1 MKQILIILIA
11 LFYLT
16 SCVNKEEYL
25 IGYKQGLNEGI
36 DDVISSI
43 SKNAKLDTIY
53 SNDNNN
59 IFDTTTYTFD
69 TTTYLISDKTLN
81 YPITIPILSFK
92 KSRDLGIYNGY
103 LVSLD
108 SLIEISSNQIKSKS
122 IVTELIIRDS
132 ITFYLTNKY

>member
-1 MKQILIILIA
+1 MKQILIILATI
-11 LFYLT
+11 FSLT
-16 SCVNKEEYL
+16 SCINKEEYL

-36 DDVISSI
+36 DDVISSF
-43 SKNAKLDTIY
+43 SKNTKLDTIY
-53 SNDNNN
+53 KNDN
-59 IFDTTTYTFD
+59 IFDTSTYTFD

-81 YPITIPILSFK
+81 YPNTIPLLSFK
-92 KSRDLGIYNGY
+92 KSRDLGIHNGY

-108 SLIEISSNQIKSKS
+108 SLIEISSNQIKNKS

>member
-1 MKQILIILIA
+1 MKQNLIILAII
-11 LFYLT
+11 FSLT

-53 SNDNNN
+53 SNDNN

-81 YPITIPILSFK
+81 CPNTIPLLSFK
-92 KSRDLGIYNGY
+92 KSRDLGIHNGY

-108 SLIEISSNQIKSKS
+108 SLIEISSNQIKNKS